1 MLARLRRKFIAITM
15 LLVGL
20 VLAGVLGVSLVSNAM
35 TLNSLTTRVL
45 KRAIEGEVAV
55 AQIGDSTG
63 EQGAD
68 SMLAITVE
76 VLADGRVVGR
86 DNTFLQIN
94 PDTLEGVVREAL
106 TQDAS
111 SGESDAYPTISWM
124 RAETVWGWRI
134 ALVDT
139 FGRDTAIRTQA
150 TNSLAIFVVSMGAL
164 FVVSYLLSG
173 WVLRPV
179 KRAWELQRRFV
190 SDASHELKTPLAVI
204 LANSQILESQEG
216 LPDEARRWVESTSD
230 EAKHM
235 KRLVDDMLLLARAD
249 EQEAAGSGRSGATQ
263 RVNLT
268 KVVSGCALE
277 FDAVAFERGC
287 EIECDLKDDVTA
299 DADAEKVSRV
309 VRTLLDNA
317 TKYANPGT
325 KVRVSLARD
334 ARKARLEVNNHGET
348 IAEKDLAH
356 LFDRFYRTDDA
367 RERQQS
373 GGFGLGLAIAKSLVE
388 SMGGKI
394 VATSNSEKGTT
405 FTVTL

>member
-35 TLNSLTTRVL
+35 TLNALTTRVL

-86 DNTFLQIN
+86 DNTFLQID

-106 TQDAS
+106 SRDAS

-179 KRAWELQRRFV
+179 KRAWEQQRRFV

-249 EQEAAGSGRSGATQ
+249 
-263 RVNLT
+263 
-268 KVVSGCALE
+268 
-277 FDAVAFERGC
+277 
-287 EIECDLKDDVTA
+287 
-299 DADAEKVSRV
+299 
-309 VRTLLDNA
+309 
-317 TKYANPGT
+317 
-325 KVRVSLARD
+325 
-334 ARKARLEVNNHGET
+334 
-348 IAEKDLAH
+348 
-356 LFDRFYRTDDA
+356 
-367 RERQQS
+367 
-373 GGFGLGLAIAKSLVE
+373 
-388 SMGGKI
+388 
-394 VATSNSEKGTT
+394 
-405 FTVTL
+405 